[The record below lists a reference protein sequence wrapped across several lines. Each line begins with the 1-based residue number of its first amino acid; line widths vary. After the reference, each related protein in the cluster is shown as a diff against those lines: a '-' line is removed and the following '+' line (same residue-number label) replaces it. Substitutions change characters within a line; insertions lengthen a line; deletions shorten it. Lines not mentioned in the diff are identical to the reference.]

1 MPPTRWR
8 GGCSS
13 SPTVR
18 AAVASFGAAVVTE
31 IYLCDVCS
39 CHEILRRNG
48 RRQVGRVLTAIRLCL
63 LRALA
68 HGEEATERGGV
79 RPGSEG
85 RPEARLHAFDNGD
98 PGKSRAQLEQG
109 RALTLEQ
116 VRVSQ

>member
-1 MPPTRWR
+1 M
-8 GGCSS
+8 
-13 SPTVR
+13 VR
-18 AAVASFGAAVVTE
+18 AAVASFCAAVVTE

-39 CHEILRRNG
+39 CHEIWRRNG
-48 RRQVGRVLTAIRLCL
+48 RRQAGRVLTAIRLCL
-63 LRALA
+63 LCALA
-68 HGEEATERGGV
+68 CGGEATERGV

-116 VRVSQ
+116 VRASQ